1 MSDVEAIA
9 TTTTT
14 TSSTTTQLERM
25 NLSGTTTGASAIDSP
40 PATQPGS
47 SQQESSLPYPTVK
60 RDYLRTHER
69 HIQQLWMEH
78 KVFESNAPSNT
89 VTTGSSTSSTNDD
102 TSPSF
107 FVTFP
112 YPYMNG
118 VLHIGH
124 AFSFSKA
131 LFRSLYE
138 QLQNHNTL
146 LPFAFHCT
154 GMPIQAVTYIEI
166 NIVFLANPVYLLI

>member
-1 MSDVEAIA
+1 MNNAAPPTTLLEQMNLNS

-14 TSSTTTQLERM
+14 PDADAVVVTPAVLPPEETTSSVVPVLPTTKLF
-25 NLSGTTTGASAIDSP
+25 
-40 PATQPGS
+40 
-47 SQQESSLPYPTVK
+47 VK

-69 HIQQLWMEH
+69 VIQQLWKEH
-78 KVFESNAPSNT
+78 HVFESNAPSL
-89 VTTGSSTSSTNDD
+89 STSNSSSSSSSSQDEKEE
-102 TSPSF
+102 SSF

-138 QLQNHNTL
+138 QLHQKNTL

-154 GMPIQAVTYIEI
+154 GMPIQAVTYD
-166 NIVFLANPVYLLI
+166 L